1 MDSTRHLLRGRNIL
15 VADSEPHVRRELSS
29 ALAETGVRVYQAR
42 HGDEAVEII
51 SRVRVSA
58 LVLDSRLPSFGG
70 LETIRIM
77 RTFGA
82 DVPPW
87 VLVAEE
93 LTRELRMEALDRDAA
108 SVVPKPVNVEVVL
121 EILES
126 IFSRG
131 RSSPRPNRG

>member
-1 MDSTRHLLRGRNIL
+1 MDRARYVLRGRSIL

-29 ALAETGVRVYQAR
+29 ALRERGVMVYQAGR
-42 HGDEAVEII
+42 GDEAVEIA

-58 LVLDSRLPSFGG
+58 LVLDSRLPGFGG
-70 LETIRIM
+70 LETIRII

-82 DVPPW
+82 DMPPW
-87 VLVAEE
+87 LLVAEE
-93 LTRELRMEALDRDAA
+93 VTRELRMAALDREAT

-131 RSSPRPNRG
+131 R